1 MELVLELLRP
11 YLLPLTSCSFI
22 LLTGG
27 LVGIVMSR
35 RKAGAVFF
43 SVLGILTA
51 GMATATMLAMG
62 PDTDQLRQAVWEIRA
77 EPAPKGCFDISCD
90 YI

>member
-1 MELVLELLRP
+1 
-11 YLLPLTSCSFI
+11 
-22 LLTGG
+22 
-27 LVGIVMSR
+27 MSKKR
-35 RKAGAVFF
+35 AGAVFF

-51 GMATATMLAMG
+51 GIATATMLATG
-62 PDTDQLRQAVWEIRA
+62 PGVGQLRQAVWEIQT